1 MGNTAKVVGVLH
13 YNDATRDELLKRLNW
28 RRDYLENFTPDT
40 KLERIANEIFT
51 QELAIATYANN
62 DRDLAR
68 KYITPEL
75 VNFYGSSPGLNTKL
89 AKYTFGQDYT
99 GRISDIDEAN
109 VKFEHEYLS
118 YLLKDNVEGIELL
131 ANEDMAAP
139 RRHMLNML
147 IDAGRLKGDSM
158 YYLSQANRYVEF
170 RQALETLGDIQG
182 TITNE
187 DEFNDGNKYVS
198 TNNSRSETQFDE
210 SDIAG
215 LEGIGV
221 STTND
226 SFLSFYNVPQK
237 KPKSLLS
244 KTNDLFNRH
253 KINTLAAR
261 FHTSSEIST
270 EIETTDTAKSQ
281 FGNSHGR
288 NLLKK
293 NPYDNSLTNGYENPY
308 CRVWTYHHQY
318 DRMSRLIR
326 PFTEA
331 DSDGNVVATDA
342 VYDMDPYKAEY
353 KSASNGRDYL
363 KANTVLGKNGR
374 VTIAPKG
381 DCGKINTEI
390 KKCMFSIENL
400 AWKDV
405 PRNMGYISKEQRGPN
420 GGRIMWFP
428 PYDLDFSESVQVDWN
443 QNKFIGRGEPVFT
456 YSNTTRQ
463 GQLSFALL
471 IDHPSIID
479 NIPKYNIKHGDTTE
493 DGAYVEDED
502 VLRFFAGCQ
511 VPSLKKQIECP
522 DDGPDSDQQGNG
534 DEPSESIPTK
544 EKSVHVKFYVYY
556 PNNYSGNSVK
566 ISRDQW
572 AQSGS
577 SDRSWFEYILYGQN
591 TILDHT
597 ENGCGYETSP
607 RGIPISSGGDDSQS
621 MPVYADCKDWE
632 DGKGELK
639 EDESGYK
646 IFYKYRV
653 DFDLHQKLFNRL
665 PGQKLFTRS
674 GCTATT
680 ISNYYDSKDFQL
692 NSAKTN
698 LPKDATHTFQE
709 IVRIMFCAN
718 QDLFAPL
725 KNITSDSNAHN
736 VDPEDSLVKAF
747 KGKKITKVHI
757 KAGATKQDSEHTD
770 VLAMRRARAV
780 KDLLTTFGN
789 VSEDVFD
796 DYEPVPSADLKD
808 KTDINSLEAK
818 LQRFASVDLW
828 YDDPEIVKLS
838 ETTHTTE
845 GTVTGEEATGWHLI
859 ENNENE
865 VHYGDDIEAA
875 VHIESMPV
883 ASSKVKEPEI
893 ARYETE
899 AEYFKNIELTAPFV
913 YKSIIE
919 KFKYF
924 NPAFHSMSPEGFNAR
939 LTFLQQCTRQGH
951 TISATDLSYA
961 KTAGNLAFGRM
972 PVCVLRIGDFINTKI
987 IINSM
992 SITYGANGNPQ
1003 WDLNPE
1009 GIGVQPMYA
1018 KVQLGIV
1025 IIGGQSLEG
1034 PINRLQNAVSFNYY
1048 ANTGVYD
1055 NRSDRI
1061 GMATEKRVF
1070 SGDGEYVREETVET
1084 SGDKLK
1090 VWDESEYEY
1099 TKTVYNNIWTPYPN
1113 LRVKDD
1119 YNNDI
1124 ASYNE
1129 YKAKGG
1135 SSGVEKDENGRYRLK
1150 Q

>member
-1 MGNTAKVVGVLH
+1 MSNTAKVVGVLH

-28 RRDYLENFTPDT
+28 RKDYLENFTPDT
-40 KLERIANEIFT
+40 KLDRIANEIFT

-62 DRDLAR
+62 DRNLVR

-89 AKYTFGQDYT
+89 AKYSFGQDYT

-109 VKFEHEYLS
+109 VKFEHEYLD
-118 YLLKDNVEGIELL
+118 YLLKDNVEGIERL
-131 ANEDMAAP
+131 ADEDMAAP
-139 RRHMLNML
+139 RKQLLNML

-170 RQALETLGDIQG
+170 RQAMNDDIQG
-182 TITNE
+182 TIVNE
-187 DEFNDGNKYVS
+187 DDFTNDNTYYTSSEVLA
-198 TNNSRSETQFDE
+198 ETQFDE
-210 SDIAG
+210 GDYLG
-215 LEGIGV
+215 QEGDGQVTSNDTFLAIY
-221 STTND
+221 ST
-226 SFLSFYNVPQK
+226 PRE

-244 KTNDLFNRH
+244 RTNDLFNKH
-253 KINTLAAR
+253 KISTLAAR
-261 FHTSSEIST
+261 FHTSSEIRRAY
-270 EIETTDTAKSQ
+270 EVTDTAKSFE

-293 NPYDNSLTNGYENPY
+293 NPYENIDTNGYENPY

-318 DRMSRLIR
+318 DRMTRLIR
-326 PFTEA
+326 PFTES
-331 DSDGNVVATDA
+331 DDDGNTVVSDA
-342 VYDMDPYKAEY
+342 VYEMDPYKAEY

-363 KANTVLGKNGR
+363 KANTVLGRNGR

-443 QNKFIGRGEPVFT
+443 QSKFIGRGEPVFT

-463 GQLSFALL
+463 GQLSFVLL

-479 NIPKYNIKHGDTTE
+479 NIPKYNIKDGDTTE
-493 DGAYVEDED
+493 DGKYVEDED

-522 DDGPDSDQQGNG
+522 DDDPGSQQGNG
-534 DEPSESIPTK
+534 DEPAEDIPTK
-544 EKSVHVKFYVYY
+544 DKSVHVKFYVYY

-591 TILDHT
+591 TILDDVV
-597 ENGCGYETSP
+597 NGWGYETSASA
-607 RGIPISSGGDDSQS
+607 GISFGNDSHHS
-621 MPVYADCKDWE
+621 EPVYATCKDWE
-632 DGKGELK
+632 SGEGKLEK
-639 EDESGYK
+639 DDSGCK
-646 IFYKYRV
+646 IYYKYRV
-653 DFDLHQKLFNRL
+653 DFDLHQKLHNRL
-665 PGQKLFTRS
+665 PGQKEFSRS
-674 GCTATT
+674 GCSDPST
-680 ISNYYDSKDFQL
+680 SNYYDSKTFQL
-692 NSAKTN
+692 NSSKSK
-698 LPKDATHTFQE
+698 LPTDATHTFQE
-709 IVRIMFCAN
+709 IVRTMFSAN
-718 QDLFAPL
+718 KDLFAPL
-725 KNITSDSNAHN
+725 KNVTNDSHAYH
-736 VDPEDSLVKAF
+736 VDENDPLLKAF
-747 KGKKITKVHI
+747 KNKKITKVHI
-757 KAGATKQDSEHTD
+757 KAGATKQDNPHTD
-770 VLAMRRARAV
+770 LLAMRRARAV
-780 KDLLTTFGN
+780 KDLLITYGN
-789 VSEDVFD
+789 VDPDVFD
-796 DYEPVPSADLKD
+796 NYEPVISPDLKD

-828 YDDPEIVKLS
+828 FDDPEIVKLS

-845 GTVTGEEATGWHLI
+845 GTVDGAEGTGWHLV
-859 ENNENE
+859 EDNEKE
-865 VHYGDDIEAA
+865 LIFRDDIEPA
-875 VHIESMPV
+875 VHVEEGKKPV
-883 ASSKVKEPEI
+883 ASAKITQPEMT
-893 ARYETE
+893 RYETE
-899 AEYFKNIELTAPFV
+899 AEYFRNIELTAPFV
-913 YKSIIE
+913 YRSIIE

-992 SITYGANGNPQ
+992 SITYGAAGNPQ

-1055 NRSDRI
+1055 NRSDRV
-1061 GMATEKRVF
+1061 GVATEKRVF

-1135 SSGVEKDENGRYRLK
+1135 SSGVEKDEHGRYRLK